1 MLLHHIIPILTI
13 KIFII
18 KREDMKKLFLILVML
33 LSTLTIY
40 SQEFEIT
47 FNELPNNSQ
56 AFLVKYYNDS
66 RYANPVCWLECEGLR
81 HNRVEDFVV
90 KFDNGTIIEFDKH
103 GSLESIDAG
112 LYDYISPNI
121 LPNSVRKELKKINHK
136 RYRIVEYNIDKRR
149 LTTEYEVELS
159 NGIEFKFNKKG
170 VLKEIND

>member
-1 MLLHHIIPILTI
+1 
-13 KIFII
+13 
-18 KREDMKKLFLILVML
+18 MKKLFLILVML

-66 RYANPVCWLECEGLR
+66 RYVNPVCWVECEGLR
-81 HNRVEDFVV
+81 HNRVEEFVV

-121 LPNSVRKELKKINHK
+121 LPNSVRKELKKLNHK
-136 RYRIVEYNIDKRR
+136 RYRIVEYKIDKRC

-159 NGIEFKFNKKG
+159 NGVEFKFNKKG